1 MTWKTPAHT
10 TAAFVLVQN
19 RVYGRELYWGIAAMT
34 TVSTVTGA
42 TTGDADVHDGGLDE
56 AKLDNVGQIVSS
68 AVKWSAAAGLVPLPF
83 VDLVALGAVQ
93 TRMLMDLSNVY
104 GHSFGKEAANAIVSV
119 LLGTL
124 IPGAAAG
131 AVMKAVPGV
140 GTLAGIASVS
150 AFGAAATYAIGKVF
164 ARHLAGGGKPGDF
177 SATSIAEDLKAEFRR
192 GKPPAAT

>member
-1 MTWKTPAHT
+1 
-10 TAAFVLVQN
+10 
-19 RVYGRELYWGIAAMT
+19 MT
-34 TVSTVTGA
+34 TVSTVSGA
-42 TTGDADVHDGGLDE
+42 TTGDAGVQDGGVDE
-56 AKLDNVGQIVSS
+56 AKLDDVGQIVSS

-83 VDLVALGAVQ
+83 LDLVALGAVQ
-93 TRMLMDLSNVY
+93 TRMLMDLSKVY

-124 IPGAAAG
+124 IPSAAAG
-131 AVMKAVPGV
+131 AVMGSAVKAAPGV
-140 GTLAGIASVS
+140 GTLAGIASMS

-177 SATSIAEDLKAEFRR
+177 SATSIADDLKAEFRR